1 MEAAALLQVLS
12 EQKTLAALD
21 RAVAA
26 LSEIGLALTQ
36 EDAIQAYGTDAIRT
50 DLAADLGGISTK
62 PFDELDAYVT
72 ERLILSGVYKSSNWM
87 DGLEF
92 LNLLAY
98 PAAGAAREKAAKAV
112 TGTKYNSE
120 TALKAAIDAALQP
133 SNTGGGTGGSTGS
146 AGGGTGGFSAPDTG
160 LAVDVG
166 ETPSTGEMD
175 DIFPDVD
182 RSHYAF
188 DDINDLRWHDVVA
201 GDDTGYFNPDRAVTR
216 AEAVKMLCR
225 VFGVESAEE
234 YAFGDVQSGSWYYGF
249 VGGVAYKNGLVLGGS
264 DGLFN
269 PDAFITRE
277 DLAVLIWRFAA
288 FAGSPFPEGGMQ
300 FADSGS
306 VSGYALEAVN
316 WRFNGRRDHSW
327 YGGRLLCAAGQ
338 CRPGADRVDAGEIY
352 EGGGERSG

>member
-1 MEAAALLQVLS
+1 M
-12 EQKTLAALD
+12 
-21 RAVAA
+21 
-26 LSEIGLALTQ
+26 
-36 EDAIQAYGTDAIRT
+36 
-50 DLAADLGGISTK
+50 
-62 PFDELDAYVT
+62 T

-120 TALKAAIDAALQP
+120 TALKAAIDAALRP

-188 DDINDLRWHDVVA
+188 DDINYLRWHDVVA

-249 VGGVAYKNGLVLGGS
+249 VGGAYKNGLVLGGS

-300 FADSGS
+300 FTDSGS
-306 VSGYALEAVN
+306 VSGYALEAV
-316 WRFNGRRDHSW
+316 GALTA
-327 YGGRLLCAAGQ
+327 GGIIRGMEDGSFAPQAN
-338 CRPGADRVDAGEIY
+338 ADRAQTASMLARYMRGV
-352 EGGGERSG
+352 ERSG